1 MNQKDTR
8 KELEKMIDNADEN
21 LGQNVVPSGG
31 EIPEIHQEPTFT
43 MDFNKIRKDCDRR
56 AKRMIKN
63 ATGFMLDDD
72 MIQEN
77 PYLRN
82 KMSVDIISL
91 SGMLYQL
98 KVNEMMQETLM
109 EEVRNGATHNRMFE
123 VFGQLSKTIG
133 ELNKQL
139 LQTVEAIKTTYK
151 DIKFDIKERNQ
162 DLKAIGPG
170 QNGIVRNGKGLIAL
184 GTKELIRETKKLKAG
199 YIPQQIE
206 DIQAIPEAILNT
218 EPLTLETE
226 APPIILEPPVLIT
239 DLDLPKL
246 EE

>member
-1 MNQKDTR
+1 MNQRDTR
-8 KELEKMIDNADEN
+8 KELEKMIDNADN
-21 LGQNVVPSGG
+21 SLDQNVVPPA
-31 EIPEIHQEPTFT
+31 EATPELHTEPTFT
-43 MDFNKIRKDCDRR
+43 MDFNKIRKDCERQS
-56 AKRMIKN
+56 KKMIKN
-63 ATGFMLDDD
+63 ATGFMLDSE
-72 MIQEN
+72 MVQEN

-82 KMSVDIISL
+82 KMSVDVISL
-91 SGMLYQL
+91 AGMLYQL

-184 GTKELIRETKKLKAG
+184 GTKELIKETKKLKAG
-199 YIPQQIE
+199 YIEQPIE
-206 DIQAIPEAILNT
+206 DIQAIIFNT
-218 EPLTLETE
+218 EPVKET
-226 APPIILEPPVLIT
+226 PIEMPEPPVQII
-239 DLDLPKL
+239 DLELPKT

>member
-1 MNQKDTR
+1 MKIRDTR
-8 KELEKMIDNADEN
+8 DELSKMIDNADDRID
-21 LGQNVVPSGG
+21 QNVVPGA
-31 EIPEIHQEPTFT
+31 ENTPELTMEPTFT
-43 MDFNKIRKDCDRR
+43 MDFEKIRKECDKK

-72 MIQEN
+72 MVKNN

-82 KMSVDIISL
+82 KMSVDVISL

-109 EEVRNGATHNRMFE
+109 EEVRSGATHNRMFE

-151 DIKFDIKERNQ
+151 DVRFDIKEREN

-170 QNGIVRNGKGLIAL
+170 QNGLVRNGKGLIAL
-184 GTKELIRETKKLKAG
+184 GTKELINETKKLKVG
-199 YIPQQIE
+199 YVPMQ
-206 DIQAIPEAILNT
+206 DIQDIQEIPETLLITPPIQVNTLVDTQINT
-218 EPLTLETE
+218 EVSENPS
-226 APPIILEPPVLIT
+226 
-239 DLDLPKL
+239 PK
-246 EE
+246 E